1 VRLMRIVVLLA
12 IGLSHCIA
20 TSAFAQRGLLPPEEF
35 DYPFTGPVR
44 IQQVNS
50 QNEVRQSCRIP
61 LGQITALG
69 CAKVVWGTCLIVKV
83 SDEEIQSYGH
93 DPDVFMRHEHGHCNG
108 WPASHP
114 GMR

>member
-1 VRLMRIVVLLA
+1 MRIVVLLA
-12 IGLSHCIA
+12 IGLVHCTA
-20 TSAFAQRGLLPPEEF
+20 TSAFAQRLLPPEEF
-35 DYPFTGPVR
+35 DFPDNGPVS
-44 IQQVNS
+44 IQEARS
-50 QNEVRQSCRIP
+50 QEEVRKSCRIP

-69 CAKVVWGTCLIVKV
+69 CTKVVWGICLIVKV

-93 DPDVFMRHEHGHCNG
+93 DPDIFMRHEMGHCNG